1 MAVFGIFLVIFA
13 GCTYTG
19 ANVIQKIVCKE
30 QLNFWSLLLIRALIQ
45 MTIMAGHIFLTKSSL
60 TGPKESRYVHTSRV
74 ILRGTTTFLS
84 TRNV

>member
-1 MAVFGIFLVIFA
+1 MAVFGILLVIFA

-60 TGPKESRYVHTSRV
+60 TGPKESRYV
-74 ILRGTTTFLS
+74 S
-84 TRNV
+84 TIK